1 MRLSTLA
8 AMALEARRERKA
20 ADTRRRRID
29 ELESRIAEREQAIKD
44 LEATMSAQGFYDNH
58 EKAKPVL
65 DRHQALMWEV
75 GDLIGQWEALQEH
88 AQEPQGS

>member
-1 MRLSTLA
+1 
-8 AMALEARRERKA
+8 MAYEERKRQEAEARRERKA

-75 GDLIGQWEALQEH
+75 GDLMSQWEALQQDSE
-88 AQEPQGS
+88 S